1 MARNTQKKNRYN
13 KVTHQNLY
21 QSLLHESLAAVKSS
35 DFHQA
40 IEKAKKAIQI
50 NQYEAAGFH
59 VLAFAFDKSGRQEE
73 AYKIMRDN
81 ASNHSTN
88 QYWLYLGELAA
99 NQSDYANAIGYFER
113 IVGGS
118 SEETISALSGLE
130 YCYGKT
136 HRNFDQYF
144 VLKKISKL
152 KELNVIQINAMASII
167 SNLSF
172 LNCFDDALKD
182 YQFLLTQKV
191 ADKRRLSSSCAR
203 LMMQYLQHLYG
214 DIESDFP
221 QSLYKDKLFWS
232 IFSEITL
239 PNIEIERLMVK
250 VRRNILL
257 DSMSQG
263 KIEDDQL
270 YICQQ
275 IAAQGRLTEF
285 IAYQATDEREIIE
298 GLISA
303 LAIQVKASAWK
314 PEESEALFWLIS
326 MYGYLYSL
334 PYASDLYQIKL
345 SSWPVAMHA
354 LLEQSLFNHFDEL
367 ESVKYIETLT
377 EIHAHTPLDVR
388 QQYEENP
395 YPQWQSVHFVSIG
408 SIGRYIQFFYPAIDL
423 PDHYFN
429 GRPRILI
436 AGCGTGVQAITASQ
450 QNPDSEIIAID
461 ISLRSLAYAK
471 RKAAEHNCNNL
482 RFYHADILSLDSRI
496 GEFDQ
501 IECCGVLHH
510 LRDPI
515 TGWKRLL
522 ERLSPKGVM
531 RIDLYSRYARESV
544 TRAKA
549 EIAQIFNEMPS
560 LEKMRIFRQAQIA
573 KNKETQLFLFRDF
586 FNASEYRDLIFHS
599 QETQYDLMQ
608 IKDILSALDLR
619 FVAMHAEAN
628 KQQIFRK
635 EFPDGNILDIELWHQ
650 VENRNPH
657 LFYDMYAFWCAR
669 K

>member
-1 MARNTQKKNRYN
+1 MARNTQKKNRHN

-21 QSLLHESLAAVKSS
+21 QSLLHESLAAVKSG
-35 DFHQA
+35 DFNQA
-40 IEKAKKAIQI
+40 ILQAKKAIQI
-50 NQYEAAGFH
+50 DQSEAAGFH
-59 VLAFAFDKSGRQEE
+59 VLAFAYDKSGRQEE

-81 ASNHSTN
+81 ASSHSTN

-99 NQSDYANAIGYFER
+99 NQADYANAIGYFER
-113 IVGGS
+113 IVAVN
-118 SEETISALSGLE
+118 SEETLSVLSGLE

-136 HRNFDQYF
+136 RRNFDQYF
-144 VLKKISKL
+144 MLKKISKL

-167 SNLSF
+167 SSLSF
-172 LNCFDDALKD
+172 LNCFDDGLKD

-191 ADKRRLSSSCAR
+191 ADKRRLSASCAR
-203 LMMQYLQHLYG
+203 LMMQYLQHFYG
-214 DIESDFP
+214 GLDAELS
-221 QSLYKDKLFWS
+221 QSFYQDRLFWS
-232 IFSEITL
+232 FFSEITL

-250 VRRNILL
+250 VRRDILL

-285 IAYQATDEREIIE
+285 IAYQAADERDIIE

-303 LAIQVKASAWK
+303 LAIQVQATAWK
-314 PEESEALFWLIS
+314 PEDSEALFWLIS
-326 MYGYLYSL
+326 MYGYLYLL
-334 PYASDLYQIKL
+334 PFAADLYQVKQPN
-345 SSWPVAMHA
+345 WPMTMHA
-354 LLEQSLFNHFDEL
+354 LLQQSLYNYFEEL
-367 ESVKYIETLT
+367 ASIEHIETLT
-377 EIHAHTPLDVR
+377 AMDSHTPLEVR

-395 YPQWQSVHFVSIG
+395 YPQWQSVNFVSIG
-408 SIGRYIQFFYPAIDL
+408 SIGRYIQFFYPAINL

-429 GRPRILI
+429 SRPRILI

-461 ISLRSLAYAK
+461 ISMRSLAYAK
-471 RKAAEHNCNNL
+471 RKAAEQSCNNIT
-482 RFYHADILSLDSRI
+482 FYHADILSLDSSI

-515 TGWKRLL
+515 AGWKRLL
-522 ERLSPKGVM
+522 ERLAPNGVM

-549 EIAQIFNEMPS
+549 EISQVFYENPT
-560 LEKMRIFRQAQIA
+560 LPQMRIFRQAQIA
-573 KNKETQLFLFRDF
+573 QNKETQLFSFRDF
-586 FNASEYRDLIFHS
+586 YNSSEYRDLIFHT

-628 KQQIFRK
+628 KQQIFRN
-635 EFPDGNILDIELWHQ
+635 EFPEGDILDIDIWHQ
-650 VENRNPH
+650 VEIRHPH
-657 LFYDMYAFWCAR
+657 LFYDMYAFWCTR